1 MRVKSQYSLGAL
13 SLLVLIQ
20 AFFIRQDQFVASLLV
35 FSAGFGFY
43 LLEGNAKYQNELV
56 SKRLNLFLKLTLLFA
71 FPRGSDDLYRF
82 FWDGQLLIQGYHPYA
97 FKPDQLTGQLQP
109 FQETLYEH
117 LNSPGYYSVY
127 PPLLQSLFGLCAL
140 ASFKSVFLFSVL
152 WKSLLLLADQLLLRY
167 IGKLPAL
174 NSRTAFWY
182 MWNPLV
188 LLEIAGNGHPEG
200 LLIPA
205 LILSFY
211 LLQYHRTALSSFAL
225 GLAAGIKLFPIAL
238 LPLFARH
245 LGLRKAIP
253 YAFLTVM
260 VFLVLMLPVWP
271 YGDHFL
277 SSIKLYF
284 QKFEFN
290 GSLYEIWKAIEFRR
304 HGHNNIGFI
313 GKVIPV
319 IFIAFT
325 GLIVLIQKQNQF
337 QKLLQSCL
345 LVWTGYLLLSTTV
358 HPWYVLPL
366 IPLGL
371 LSGFIF
377 PLAWSGAILLSY
389 SWYDPDL
396 GMTWKYACTAM
407 EYAILVGAMIYDFAR
422 KGAKA
427 LRISIGPHLP

>member
-1 MRVKSQYSLGAL
+1 MGVKSQYRLGAL

-20 AFFIRQDQFVASLLV
+20 AFFIRQDQFLTSLLF
-35 FSAGFGFY
+35 FSAGFCIY
-43 LLEGNAKYQNELV
+43 LFEGNAKYREEFV
-56 SKRLNLFLKLTLLFA
+56 SKRLNLFLKLILLFA

-97 FKPDQLTGQLQP
+97 FKPDQLTGSLQP
-109 FQETLYEH
+109 FQEAIYEK

-140 ASFKSVFLFSVL
+140 VSFKSVFLFSVL
-152 WKSLLLLADQLLLRY
+152 WKSLLLLADQLLIRY

-200 LLIPA
+200 LMIPA

-211 LLQYHRTALSSFAL
+211 LLQNHRTALSSFAL
-225 GLAAGIKLFPIAL
+225 AFAAGIKLFPIAL

-253 YAFLTVM
+253 YAFLTALA
-260 VFLVLMLPVWP
+260 FLVFMLPVWP
-271 YGDHFL
+271 YGNHFL
-277 SSIKLYF
+277 SSVKLYF

-290 GSLYEIWKAIEFRR
+290 GSFYEIWKAIELSR

-325 GLIVLIQKQNQF
+325 GLIVLMHRRNHF
-337 QKLLQSCL
+337 PNLLSSCL

-377 PLAWSGAILLSY
+377 PLAWSGAIFMSY

-396 GMTWKYACTAM
+396 NLGWKYACTAM
-407 EYAILVGAMIYDFAR
+407 EYAILAGAVIYDFL
-422 KGAKA
+422 KIKK
-427 LRISIGPHLP
+427 S

>member
-1 MRVKSQYSLGAL
+1 MRVKSQYSLSAL
-13 SLLVLIQ
+13 GLLVLIQ
-20 AFFIRQDQFVASLLV
+20 AFFIRQDQFVASFIFL
-35 FSAGFGFY
+35 SAGFGFY
-43 LLEGNAKYQNELV
+43 LLAGNSLLQDEPFL
-56 SKRLNLFLKLTLLFA
+56 KRLNLILKIALLFA

-82 FWDGQLLIQGYHPYA
+82 FWDGQLLIQGYHPYG
-97 FKPDQLTGQLQP
+97 FRPDQVTGQLQP
-109 FQETLYEH
+109 FLDSIYKH

-127 PPLLQSLFGLCAL
+127 PPLLQALFGLCAL
-140 ASFKSVFLFSVL
+140 ASFKSVFLFSIL
-152 WKSLLLLADQLLLRY
+152 WKSILLLADQWVLRY
-167 IGKLPAL
+167 LGKLASL
-174 NSRTAFWY
+174 NSGLAFWY

-188 LLEIAGNGHPEG
+188 LIEIAGNGHPEG
-200 LLIPA
+200 LMIPA

-211 LLQYHRTALSSFAL
+211 LLRNHRMALSASAL
-225 GLAAGIKLFPIAL
+225 ALAAGIKLFPIAL

-253 YAFLTVM
+253 YAFLAAM
-260 VFLVLMLPVWP
+260 VFLVFMLPVWP

-277 SSIKLYF
+277 SSVKLYF

-290 GSLYEIWKAIEFRR
+290 GSIYEIWKAIEFRR
-304 HGHNNIGFI
+304 HGHNNISFI

-325 GLIVLIQKQNQF
+325 GLIVLIQKQNHF
-337 QKLLQSCL
+337 QSLLKSSL

-377 PLAWSGAILLSY
+377 PLAWSGAIFMSY

-396 GMTWKYACTAM
+396 NLGWKYACTAM
-407 EYAILVGAMIYDFAR
+407 EYAILAGAVIYDFL
-422 KGAKA
+422 KIKK
-427 LRISIGPHLP
+427 S